1 MSSAHKFTAI
11 SLSTFTSFEAI
22 SGKLECGQSCL
33 IILKIYRPPGPA
45 TAFFSELQDILSY
58 ISTLSHNLA
67 LMGDFNLRIDSS
79 SSDVGRL
86 SGILDSFDLHQYV
99 DFPTHI
105 HGHSLD
111 LMICSPGCNVLS
123 VSASDLI
130 SDHFSVVANLQIPAI
145 HSRNI
150 PQTIKYRKLQSINM
164 EAFKADIPNSD
175 LIRHPKTNATELA
188 LQYDSV
194 PPHSHQFSCPISYQ
208 NDLYKAS

>member
-1 MSSAHKFTAI
+1 MSSAHKLTAI
-11 SLSTFTSFEAI
+11 SLPTQTSFEAI

-33 IILKIYRPPGPA
+33 IILNIYHPPGPA

-58 ISTLSHNLA
+58 ISTHPHDLA

-79 SSDVGRL
+79 SSDGGRL

-111 LMICSPGCNVLS
+111 LMIYSPGCNVLS

-130 SDHFSVVANLQIPAI
+130 SDHFSVVTNL
-145 HSRNI
+145 
-150 PQTIKYRKLQSINM
+150 
-164 EAFKADIPNSD
+164 
-175 LIRHPKTNATELA
+175 
-188 LQYDSV
+188 
-194 PPHSHQFSCPISYQ
+194 
-208 NDLYKAS
+208 